1 MKAGAFEA
9 LLALYERPEPPVL
22 YVNQWLELLGAE
34 VIAVFERLGLLRP
47 HTPLPFY
54 PCGGAHGDGCPRRVL
69 PNEGSSTHPF
79 VAICGNDH
87 GCPEVLLKA
96 DHRRVLELSVDALVR
111 QLRRALGITGTAAP
125 EAAGFPAALR
135 IGELGGHA
143 AFLARSPATPGFEGW
158 LGARGEAAVLVPTAR
173 HVRPTLR
180 ERFGVGQRVQLLPID
195 EQVLL
200 TAEGLKARASSVP
213 AVSSSAAWCT
223 IVDQNGTRSATRQEY
238 EALVAKRAELDMFL
252 DLTVTAEA
260 GGHPG
265 SMRDANGQ
273 VVDVVLT
280 KHEAAAIAE
289 LVTTR
294 KAMRGGDFRTVGAT
308 DRVKVVERARRKLD
322 LPLSRYS
329 WRSLHT
335 LPADRAEAKRFHF
348 NPPVGVGFAVVAAE
362 GPPGA

>member
-1 MKAGAFEA
+1 MRAEAFEA

-34 VIAVFERLGLLRP
+34 VFGVVERLGLLRP
-47 HTPLPFY
+47 YAPLAFY

-69 PNEGSSTHPF
+69 PNEGSTTHPF
-79 VAICGNDH
+79 VAVCGNDH
-87 GCPEVLLKA
+87 GCREVLLTA
-96 DHRRVLELSVDALVR
+96 DDRRVLALSVDGLVR
-111 QLRRALGITGTAAP
+111 QLRRALGITGTTATEP
-125 EAAGFPAALR
+125 AGFPATLR
-135 IGELGGHA
+135 IGELGSHA

-158 LGARGEAAVLVPTAR
+158 LGARGEAVVLVPNGR
-173 HVRPTLR
+173 HVGPALR
-180 ERFGVGQRVQLLPID
+180 ERFGVGQRVQLLPIG

-200 TAEGLKARASSVP
+200 TADGLKVRASSPP
-213 AVSSSAAWCT
+213 AVERSAAWCT
-223 IVDQNGTRSATRQEY
+223 IVDQDGTRSATRQEY
-238 EALVAKRAELDMFL
+238 EALVAKRTELDLFL

-265 SMRDANGQ
+265 SMRDAGGQ

-289 LVTTR
+289 LVTMR

-329 WRSLHT
+329 WRSIHT
-335 LPADRAEAKRFHF
+335 LPADTPEAKRFHF
-348 NPPVGVGFAVVAAE
+348 NPPLGLRFTLCRAFD
-362 GPPGA
+362 